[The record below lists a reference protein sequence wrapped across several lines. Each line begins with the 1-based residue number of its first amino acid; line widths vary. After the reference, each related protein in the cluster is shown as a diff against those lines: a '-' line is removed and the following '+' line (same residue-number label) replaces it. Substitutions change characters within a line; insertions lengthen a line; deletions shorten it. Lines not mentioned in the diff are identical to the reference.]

1 MDRKIFLEFKDEH
14 NKVKR
19 VIRWDAI
26 EAIEIDAKDKTL
38 ILIYTSNH
46 IFVHSMEN
54 EQLAEAEL
62 ICLKEGIEGYY
73 KGIY

>member
-1 MDRKIFLEFKDEH
+1 MDKKIFLEFKDEN

-26 EAIEIDAKDKTL
+26 EAIEIHPKDKKL

-46 IFVHSMEN
+46 IFAHSMEN

-62 ICLKEGIEGYY
+62 ICLKEGLELFY